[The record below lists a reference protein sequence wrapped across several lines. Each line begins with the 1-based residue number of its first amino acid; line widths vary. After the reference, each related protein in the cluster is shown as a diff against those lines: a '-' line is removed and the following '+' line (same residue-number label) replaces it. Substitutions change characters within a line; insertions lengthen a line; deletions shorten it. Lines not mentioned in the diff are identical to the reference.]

1 MKNASQAADRMGK
14 DVSEQAARKMDFTP
28 PAERRVILSSDWERQ
43 RWGWLES
50 VRRDEG
56 LNPMARL
63 VAHVLVL
70 DFANHKTMRC
80 DPPMWEIA
88 DVIGCSEDTVKR
100 AIGQLVKARWI
111 VREQGIGRGIS
122 NGYGF
127 LTRAKIVR
135 LKGGKSAPRKG
146 GRNAPTSGSVMGA
159 DLHRKGGKSAPP
171 YIKDKPYK
179 NHKGSQGASERP
191 KNPMVVAEAERAVA
205 AFRGGRSDAI
215 AELPIWVLNY
225 VITAEL
231 LTPEERLAAGLS

>member
-1 MKNASQAADRMGK
+1 M
-14 DVSEQAARKMDFTP
+14 EFTP
-28 PAERRVILSSDWERQ
+28 PEERRVIQAGDWERQ

-100 AIGQLVKARWI
+100 AISQLVRARWI
-111 VREQGIGRGIS
+111 VRAQGVGRGIS

-127 LTRAKIVR
+127 LTRAQIVR
-135 LKGGKSAPRKG
+135 IKGGKSAPRKG

-171 YIKDKPYK
+171 YNKDKPYK
-179 NHKGSQGASERP
+179 NHKGAGGAPKPP
-191 KNPMVVAEAERAVA
+191 KNPMIAIEADRAVR
-205 AFRGGRSDAI
+205 AFRDGRADAF
-215 AELPIWVLNY
+215 ETLPVWVLNH
-225 VITAEL
+225 VVAANL
-231 LTPEERLAAGLS
+231 LTPEERQRAGLS